1 MNPDLPARIAMKTL
15 PTAIAAIGL
24 ALSAATTFA
33 QDGSADAAR
42 QQRMDAAY
50 AAHHDASPT
59 RDEDRTKH
67 DARAAGGSG
76 SGSSGS
82 LRQDAR
88 HARHSIHEGA
98 RETGHAIHRGLRATG
113 HAIHD
118 GAKATGHA
126 IHKGF
131 DKVTGK

>member
-1 MNPDLPARIAMKTL
+1 MKTL

-24 ALSAATTFA
+24 ALSAAAFA
-33 QDGSADAAR
+33 QDGSADTAR

-50 AAHHDASPT
+50 AAHHEASPT
-59 RDEDRTKH
+59 RDEDRTRH
-67 DARAAGGSG
+67 DAHAAGGGGSSG
-76 SGSSGS
+76 SGSGS

-88 HARHSIHEGA
+88 HARHSIHQGA
-98 RETGHAIHRGLRATG
+98 RETGHAIHNGLRATG
-113 HAIHD
+113 HAIHN

>member
-1 MNPDLPARIAMKTL
+1 MKKLPA
-15 PTAIAAIGL
+15 AIAALGL
-24 ALSAATTFA
+24 VLSAATFA
-33 QDGSADAAR
+33 QDGADAAR

-50 AAHHDASPT
+50 AAHNDT
-59 RDEDRTKH
+59 RAEDRTNH
-67 DARAAGGSG
+67 DAHSTGG
-76 SGSSGS
+76 GSSGS
-82 LRQDAR
+82 VRQDAR
-88 HARHSIHEGA
+88 NARHSIHQGA
-98 RETGHAIHRGLRATG
+98 RNAGHAIHQGLRATG